1 MMPGG
6 LTEARPATPE
16 IQEIAN
22 EIKPQLEAKTNETY
36 KEFKAEVY
44 KSQVVAGT
52 IFYIKVRISDHGYVH
67 LKVFQSLPVQNEP
80 LTLVGYQTGKSKDDE
95 LSAF

>member
-16 IQEIAN
+16 IQKIAD
-22 EIKPQLEAKTNETY
+22 EIKPQLEAQTNETY
-36 KEFKAEVY
+36 NEFEAEEY

-52 IFYIKVRISDHGYVH
+52 NFYIKIRTSNNQYVH
-67 LKVFQSLPVQNEP
+67 VKVFKSLPVYNEP
-80 LTLVGYQTGKSKDDE
+80 LKLVGYQTGKTKNDE